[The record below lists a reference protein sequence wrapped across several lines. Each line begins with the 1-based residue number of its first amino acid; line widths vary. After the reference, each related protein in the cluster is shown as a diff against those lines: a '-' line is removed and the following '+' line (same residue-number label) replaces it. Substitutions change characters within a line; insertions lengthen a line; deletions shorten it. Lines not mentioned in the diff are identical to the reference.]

1 MPGHQ
6 PPPAATTAFQPMRP
20 SAILGT
26 AFRLYRRHWRTLL
39 PIIALAAPVAVSF
52 PSTKVLRGPGSA
64 YQVIVH
70 HRVVATGGS
79 WADTVIVALVVVVA
93 LVVAGAVTRAA
104 VAAVSGEELGVR
116 RGYGFGIGRLWPLLQ
131 VLLASWLLTML
142 GVVLLVVSDVIV
154 GVLLVV
160 SIPAL
165 VVEGGGARHALIRSL
180 GLVGGQ
186 WWHTFGT
193 VLLTWLLLGLAV
205 NLVDT
210 AVGGSATAGS
220 RRPSPRRCRSPS
232 SPRSPPWSGCCS
244 TATCGP
250 AGNRWT
256 PTCSGPA
263 RGPRR
268 PDPRRQAT
276 VWQ

>member
-93 LVVAGAVTRAA
+93 LVVFAVVAGAVTRAA

-142 GVVLLVVSDVIV
+142 GVVLLVVPGVIV

-210 AVGGSATAGS
+210 AVGGLGHGWLAETVAQALSITLVTPFAALVGVLLYRDLRARREPLDADLLRPGT
-220 RRPSPRRCRSPS
+220 RPSE
-232 SPRSPPWSGCCS
+232 
-244 TATCGP
+244 A
-250 AGNRWT
+250 
-256 PTCSGPA
+256 
-263 RGPRR
+263 
-268 PDPRRQAT
+268 
-276 VWQ
+276 